1 VTGGAQ
7 AQARIPAPIAGLRT
21 LEDGFVIFLL
31 AMMSLLPLIDAV
43 LRKLL
48 GTSVPGGVSLVR
60 HGTLWITFAGA
71 ALAARE
77 GKHLGFAAEIADR
90 LGRVG
95 RIAARAL
102 AGGLAVAVV
111 LALTYAAFLLIGT
124 EQESEGNIG
133 GYLPIWVALLAVPAS
148 LLLLAG
154 RLLWQHGD
162 AWRDRLLVAAVAIV
176 VLALALIPPGS
187 REFLFWPSLL
197 VLLAAAVA
205 GAPIFSVLGGLAL
218 MLFFISAEPDADI
231 APIVA
236 MPSAA
241 YEVVTDPF
249 LPAIPLFTLAGTVLA
264 AGGTSERLV
273 GLFRAL
279 FGWLPGGVAVAAALS
294 FAFFTTFT
302 GASGV
307 TILALGGLMMPM
319 LLQERYPE
327 GFSLGLLTYS
337 GSLGLLFPP
346 CLPVI
351 LVAVTAR
358 TPIDKMYLAGLIP
371 GVLMIVL
378 VGGYSLIVTARCKVA
393 HRPLEW
399 AAVKREIWRAKWEI
413 LLPLLVLV
421 GIFGGLTTL
430 VEAAAATV
438 LYSVLIQTVLNKDLT
453 LKTLAAAVKKGAVL
467 SGGILI
473 IVGVAK
479 GLTDYLVDADVV
491 LDLVDWVTETI
502 ESRYTFLLMLN
513 VLLLAVGCLMDI
525 ISATIVVLPLILP
538 MAEAYGIP
546 PLHLGIVFLV
556 NLELGF
562 STPPVGMNL
571 FMSSY
576 AFDRPLIQVGRAA
589 LPFLGLGVVRLLLV
603 TFLPVLALWLTT
615 L

>member
-1 VTGGAQ
+1 MTAAPQ
-7 AQARIPAPIAGLRT
+7 DEPRIPVAIAGLRI

-31 AMMSLLPLIDAV
+31 AMMALLPLLDAV

-48 GTSVPGGVSLVR
+48 GTAVPGGVELVR
-60 HGTLWITFAGA
+60 HGTLWITFTGA

-77 GKHLGFAAEIADR
+77 GKHLGFAAEVADR
-90 LGRVG
+90 LGHVG
-95 RIAARAL
+95 RTAARAL

-111 LALTYAAFLLIGT
+111 LALTYATYLLIGT
-124 EQESEGNIG
+124 EMDSEGNIG
-133 GYLPIWVALLAVPAS
+133 GYLPIWVAQLVVPAS

-162 AWRDRLLVAAVAIV
+162 AWRSRLLVAAVAV
-176 VLALALIPPGS
+176 LVLALALIPPGS
-187 REFLFWPSLL
+187 REWLFWPGAAVLL
-197 VLLAAAVA
+197 VAAVA
-205 GAPIFSVLGGLAL
+205 GSPIFSVLGGLAL
-218 MLFFISAEPDADI
+218 LLFYVAAAPDALMS
-231 APIVA
+231 PIVA
-236 MPSAA
+236 IPSAA
-241 YEVVTDPF
+241 YEIVTDPF
-249 LPAIPLFTLAGTVLA
+249 LAAIPLFTVVGTVLA
-264 AGGTSERLV
+264 AGGTTERLI
-273 GLFRAL
+273 GLFRAM
-279 FGWLPGGVAVAAALS
+279 FGWLPGGVAIAAALS

-307 TILALGGLMMPM
+307 TILALGGLMMP
-319 LLQERYPE
+319 LLLKEKYPE

-358 TPIDKMYLAGLIP
+358 TPIDKMYLGGLIP
-371 GVLMIVL
+371 GLLMVVL
-378 VGGYSLIVTARCKVA
+378 VAGFSLIVAAKSHVPR
-393 HRPLEW
+393 RRLEW
-399 AAVKREIWRAKWEI
+399 DVVKHEVWRAKWEI
-413 LLPLLVLV
+413 LLPLLVLG

-438 LYSVLIQTVLNKDLT
+438 LYSVLIQTVLNRDLG
-453 LKTLAAAVKKGAVL
+453 LKKLAVAVKKGAVL

-479 GLTDYLVDADVV
+479 GLTDYLIDADVV
-491 LDLVDWVTETI
+491 LDLVDWVTVTI
-502 ESRYTFLLMLN
+502 ESKYTFLLMLN
-513 VLLLAVGCLMDI
+513 LLLLVVGCLMDI

-546 PLHLGIVFLV
+546 PLHLGILFLV

-576 AFDRPLIQVGRAA
+576 AFNKPLIHVGRAA
-589 LPFLGLGVVRLLLV
+589 LPFLGLGLVRLVLV
-603 TFLPVLALWLTT
+603 TFLPVLVLWLAS
-615 L
+615 